1 MGTLRACTVIE
12 QNANTLAGI
21 QVDTALFGSAVAGA
35 TIRQGREAPVYV
47 LAGTQTSSLA
57 VVVLDLVNAAAGDQQ
72 IVKKIGTGVIGTGLA
87 QIDVRSGSASGAI
100 VGSLGTAAG
109 TSDEVI
115 GTFDGVIWR

>member
-1 MGTLRACTVIE
+1 MGTLRACTVTE

-35 TIRQGREAPVYV
+35 TIRAGREAPVYV

-57 VVVLDLVNAAAGDQQ
+57 VVVLDLVNAAAGDRLV
-72 IVKKIGTGVIGTGLA
+72 VKKVGTGVIGTGLA

-100 VGSLGTAAG
+100 VGSIGTAAG
-109 TSDEVI
+109 TSDEVV
-115 GTFDGVIWR
+115 GVFDGVQWR